1 LAQYWHSAAE
11 DKPGADVIRSISII
25 NNKMPTINSLIV
37 DTQSIFRAGL
47 RSYFELQ
54 QDIDLTVIGEE
65 MTSEGLILFLHKN
78 LGTDLVFLD
87 LNLPDIDG
95 LEVIPQIKKQFKKV
109 RIMVLTSYSDYKF
122 VGQALKN
129 GADGYILKSNSPQ
142 ELKVGIREVM
152 EGNTFIADGL
162 HITPPNGKRLT
173 NGKKTNY
180 EDRFVIKQKLTKRE
194 QEVLELITEAKNNK
208 EIAKEL
214 YISDQTVGVH
224 RKNIMRKLGVKNTI
238 NLIKFAL
245 ENQLV

>member
-1 LAQYWHSAAE
+1 MSA
-11 DKPGADVIRSISII
+11 
-25 NNKMPTINSLIV
+25 INSLLV
-37 DTQSIFRAGL
+37 DKQSIFRAGL
-47 RSYFELQ
+47 KSYFNVTPEPNIQ
-54 QDIDLTVIGEE
+54 VIGEVATAE
-65 MTSEGLILFLHKN
+65 NLLLFLHKN
-78 LGTDLVFLD
+78 LNTDLVFLD
-87 LNLPDIDG
+87 LNLPDVDG
-95 LEVIPQIKKQFKKV
+95 LEVIPQIKKQFKDVK
-109 RIMVLTSYSDYKF
+109 IMVLTSYSDYKF

-129 GADGYILKSNSPQ
+129 GADGYIVKSNEPA
-142 ELKVGIREVM
+142 ELIKGVKEVM
-152 EGNTFIADGL
+152 DGNTFIAHGL

-194 QEVLELITEAKNNK
+194 LEVLELITQAKNNK

-224 RKNIMRKLGVKNTI
+224 RKNIMRKLGVRNTI

>member
-1 LAQYWHSAAE
+1 MTAIPS
-11 DKPGADVIRSISII
+11 V
-25 NNKMPTINSLIV
+25 IV
-37 DTQSIFRAGL
+37 DTHSIFRAAL
-47 RSYFELQ
+47 KAYFDAENALNIAVVGQ
-54 QDIDLTVIGEE
+54 EDTA
-65 MTSEGLILFLHKN
+65 EGLLLYLHKN
-78 LGTDLVFLD
+78 LSTELVIMD
-87 LNLPDIDG
+87 LNLPDKDG
-95 LEVIPQIKKQFKKV
+95 LELIPLIRRHFKKL
-109 RIMVLTSYSDYKF
+109 RILVMTSYGDYKF

-129 GADGYILKSNSPQ
+129 GADGYILKSNEP
-142 ELKVGIREVM
+142 EDLIKGISEVM
-152 EGNTFIADGL
+152 EGKTYIAPGL

-173 NGKKTNY
+173 NSKKSIY

>member
-1 LAQYWHSAAE
+1 MSA
-11 DKPGADVIRSISII
+11 IRSV
-25 NNKMPTINSLIV
+25 IV
-37 DTQSIFRAGL
+37 DKQSIFRIGL
-47 RSYFELQ
+47 KSYFEG
-54 QDIDLTVIGEE
+54 LTEPNVEVTGEE
-65 MTSEGLILFLHKN
+65 KTAEGLILFLHKN
-78 LGTDLVFLD
+78 LGTQLVFLD
-87 LNLPDIDG
+87 LNLPDQDG
-95 LEVIPQIKKQFKKV
+95 LELIPQIRRQFKTVK
-109 RIMVLTSYSDYKF
+109 IFVLTSYSDYKF

-129 GADGYILKSNSPQ
+129 GADGYILKSNEP
-142 ELKVGIREVM
+142 EHLIEGIQEVM
-152 EGNTFIADGL
+152 AGNTYIAPGL

-173 NGKKTNY
+173 NGKKSIY

-208 EIAKEL
+208 EIAKDL

>member
-1 LAQYWHSAAE
+1 MSAITS
-11 DKPGADVIRSISII
+11 V
-25 NNKMPTINSLIV
+25 IV
-37 DTQSIFRAGL
+37 DSQSIFRAGL
-47 RSYFELQ
+47 KAYFENTSEPS
-54 QDIDLTVIGEE
+54 IEIIGEE
-65 MTSEGLILFLHKN
+65 KSAEGLTLFLHKN
-78 LGTDLVFLD
+78 LGTELVFLD
-87 LNLPDIDG
+87 LNLPDQDG
-95 LEVIPQIKKQFKKV
+95 LELIPQIRRQFKSV

-129 GADGYILKSNSPQ
+129 GADGYILKSNDPQ
-142 ELKVGIREVM
+142 DLLDGVKEIM
-152 EGNTFIADGL
+152 AGNTYIAPGL

-173 NGKKTNY
+173 NGKKSLY

-194 QEVLELITEAKNNK
+194 HEVLELITQAKNNK

-224 RKNIMRKLGVKNTI
+224 RKNIMRKLGVRNTI

>member
-1 LAQYWHSAAE
+1 MTA
-11 DKPGADVIRSISII
+11 IS
-25 NNKMPTINSLIV
+25 SVIV
-37 DTQSIFRAGL
+37 DNQSIFRAGL
-47 RSYFELQ
+47 KSFFSALDEPN
-54 QDIDLTVIGEE
+54 IEVIGEE
-65 MTSEGLILFLHKN
+65 KTAEGLILFLHKN
-78 LGTDLVFLD
+78 LGTQLVLLD
-87 LNLPDIDG
+87 LNLPDQDG
-95 LEVIPQIKKQFKKV
+95 LELIPQIRRQFKSVK
-109 RIMVLTSYSDYKF
+109 IFVLTSYSDYKF

-129 GADGYILKSNSPQ
+129 GADGYILKSN
-142 ELKVGIREVM
+142 ETDHLIEGIQEVM
-152 EGNTFIADGL
+152 LGNTYIAPGL

-173 NGKKTNY
+173 NGKKSIY

-194 QEVLELITEAKNNK
+194 HEVLELITEAKNNK

>member
-1 LAQYWHSAAE
+1 MS
-11 DKPGADVIRSISII
+11 
-25 NNKMPTINSLIV
+25 TINCLLV
-37 DTQSIFRAGL
+37 DSQSIFRAGL
-47 RSYFELQ
+47 KSYFEHASGVN
-54 QDIDLTVIGEE
+54 IKVTGEE
-65 MTSEGLILFLHKN
+65 TTAEGLILFLHKN
-78 LGTDLVFLD
+78 LSTELILLD
-87 LNLPDIDG
+87 LNLPDQDG

-109 RIMVLTSYSDYKF
+109 KIMVLTSYSDYKF

-142 ELKVGIREVM
+142 DLMQGIVEIM
-152 EGNTFIADGL
+152 ENNTYIAPGL

-173 NGKKTNY
+173 SSKKSNSNY

-194 QEVLELITEAKNNK
+194 HEVLELITEAKNNK

-224 RKNIMRKLGVKNTI
+224 RKNIMRKLGVRNTI